1 MLDEVQEVAG
11 CDGHDVAAAL
21 DDLVV
26 ALVQRLVDVHHRVHD
41 SLSVHGGNIFTKKKK
56 IIIATKTFNVIK
68 SGRTSII

>member
-1 MLDEVQEVAG
+1 MIKLFIFLKKKRLPGEVLDEVQEVAG

-56 IIIATKTFNVIK
+56 
-68 SGRTSII
+68 